1 MKSRVRIG
9 RALIV
14 AVILASAAAPARAAQ
29 APAAPVPPSKSAA
42 HAKEVVSLLTSKK
55 LEAFALR
62 DPTDPKKFIALLHI
76 PNVQLLV
83 ISASHEH
90 ASDLDYGFYQKDYMG
105 LYQDLNSSP
114 MSKGKVFIED
124 AVCDGLVAVPA
135 KGGGRDS
142 ITIGTDR
149 RTFDGDFLDPRKKD
163 PKKISQDDYMKAFA
177 AADEQYDH
185 MLVLILDELKK
196 PGL

>member
-1 MKSRVRIG
+1 M
-9 RALIV
+9 A
-14 AVILASAAAPARAAQ
+14 AVLASAAAPQARAAQ
-29 APAAPVPPSKSAA
+29 APAVPAPASKSAV
-42 HAKEVVSLLTSKK
+42 HAKEVVALLTTRK

-90 ASDLDYGFYQKDYMG
+90 ASDLDYGFYQKDFMG

-114 MSKGKVFIED
+114 MSKSKVFIED
-124 AVCDGLVAVPA
+124 AVCDGLVAVPE

-142 ITIGTDR
+142 ITIDGDR
-149 RTFDGDFLDPRKKD
+149 RTFDGDFVDPRKKD

-177 AADEQYDH
+177 AADERYDH